1 MEAKIS
7 TEHITIQ
14 IIADTAGAAYK
25 VSYYHFIPKRKGNY
39 PKIFLQAGLH
49 ADEQPGTLILHYL
62 LDLLEK
68 AEKSGQLN
76 AEFIVFPMVNPIG
89 MAQIFNHHHS
99 GRFDFS
105 TGLNFN
111 RNWPDLAEC
120 ILNNEPELSVK
131 LTENEQEN
139 KNRIL
144 SSVRRWIAD
153 QAPITALEKLRIEI
167 IKIAIECDVVLDLH
181 CDFNATNH
189 IYIVPQ
195 LMPEYQDLANWMGSR
210 VTLTAENSG
219 GGSFDEVWP
228 RLWIDLQRLYPDKP
242 IPSPVLSATLEYR
255 GLIDVE
261 EKLNKKDAE
270 NLMGFFTSRGFINSK
285 IVSAPFTMPPALPFN
300 ATQIVK
306 AELSGLVC
314 YYVTLGQIVEEGE
327 LLANILL
334 LDGPTAFRKKFP
346 VYAGT
351 SGVVFSMLLRKYIW
365 KGQPLAKIA
374 GDQPLSNRKGVLLE
388 A

>member
-7 TEHITIQ
+7 TEHISIQ
-14 IIADTAGAAYK
+14 LSADTAGAAYTL
-25 VSYYHFIPKRKGNY
+25 SYYHFIPDRKGEY
-39 PKIFLQAGLH
+39 SKIFLQAGLH

-62 LDLLEK
+62 LDLLEQ
-68 AEKSGQLN
+68 ADKSGQLN
-76 AEFIVFPMVNPIG
+76 AEFMVFPMVNPIG

-99 GRFDFS
+99 GRFDFL

-120 ILNNEPELSVK
+120 ILNNEPEILGK
-131 LTENEQEN
+131 LNENEQEN
-139 KNRIL
+139 KNKIL
-144 SSVRRWIAD
+144 SSVRRWIAN
-153 QAPITALEKLRIEI
+153 QAPITALEKLRLETM
-167 IKIAIECDVVLDLH
+167 KVAIECDVVLDLH
-181 CDFNATNH
+181 CDVDATNH

-228 RLWIDLQRLYPDKP
+228 RLWIDLQRLCPDKP

-261 EKLNKKDAE
+261 EKLNKVDAD
-270 NLMGFFTSRGFINSK
+270 NLMRFFIARGFVNSK
-285 IVSAPFTMPPALPFN
+285 IDIAMSKMPPALPFN
-300 ATQIVK
+300 ATQIIK

-314 YYVTLGQIVEEGE
+314 YNVTLGQIVEEGE
-327 LLANILL
+327 LIANILL
-334 LDGPTAFRKKFP
+334 LDGPNAFRKKVP
-346 VYAGT
+346 VYAET
-351 SGVVFSMLLRKYIW
+351 SGIVFSMKLQKYIW
-365 KGQPLAKIA
+365 KGEPLAKIA
-374 GDQPLSNRKGVLLE
+374 GSKPLSNRKGALLE

>member
-7 TEHITIQ
+7 IEHITIK
-14 IIADTAGAAYK
+14 IIADTAGATYK
-25 VSYYHFIPKRKGNY
+25 VSYYHFIPERKGKY

-62 LDLLEK
+62 LDMLEQ
-68 AEKSGQLN
+68 ADKSGQLN

-89 MAQIFNHHHS
+89 MAQIFNRHHS

-111 RNWPDLAEC
+111 RNWPDLAKC
-120 ILNNEPELSVK
+120 ILNNEPEILSK
-131 LTENEQEN
+131 FDENEQEN
-139 KNRIL
+139 KNIIL

-153 QAPITALEKLRIEI
+153 QAPITALERLRLEV
-167 IKIAIECDVVLDLH
+167 IKIAFECDVVLDLH
-181 CDFNATNH
+181 CDVDATNH

-195 LMPEYQDLANWMGSR
+195 LMPEYQDLANWMGSH

-228 RLWIDLQRLYPDKP
+228 RLWIDLQRLCLDKP
-242 IPSPVLSATLEYR
+242 VPPPVLSATLEYR

-261 EKLNKKDAE
+261 ENLNKVDAE
-270 NLMGFFTSRGFINSK
+270 NLMGFFITRGFVKSK
-285 IVSAPFTMPPALPFN
+285 IDIVASTMPPALPFN
-300 ATQIVK
+300 ATQIIK
-306 AELSGLVC
+306 SELSGLVS
-314 YYVTLGQIVEEGE
+314 YHVTLGQIVEEGQ
-327 LLANILL
+327 LIANILL
-334 LDGPTAFRKKFP
+334 LDGPNAFREKVP

-351 SGVVFSMLLRKYIW
+351 SGIVFSLMLQKYIW
-365 KGQPLAKIA
+365 KGEPLAKIA
-374 GDQPLSNRKGVLLE
+374 GSKPLRDRKGVLLE